1 MKNLCIIIMLLI
13 GVSSFAQQKE
23 NHRRLMKERAGMNMT
38 AEEKAILKSKQLTLA
53 LDLTE
58 RQQEE
63 FQKLYVD
70 RAEDKVKRRKE
81 MKEAVEDSKLK
92 AEAFEKMNTRLDKEI
107 AFQQSIQKILN
118 KEQYML
124 WKDSQ
129 RAEKRNRMMA
139 FKGHLKDFRS
149 KNKNPK

>member
-1 MKNLCIIIMLLI
+1 MKNLCIIIMVLI

-23 NHRRLMKERAGMNMT
+23 NHKKLMKERAGMNMT

-107 AFQQSIQKILN
+107 AFQQSNTCFGKTH
-118 KEQYML
+118 KE
-124 WKDSQ
+124 
-129 RAEKRNRMMA
+129 
-139 FKGHLKDFRS
+139 LK
-149 KNKNPK
+149 KEIE

>member
-1 MKNLCIIIMLLI
+1 MKNLCIIIMVLI

-107 AFQQSIQKILN
+107 AFQQSIQKILSP
-118 KEQYML
+118 EQYKF
-124 WKDSQ
+124 WKVSQ
-129 RAEKRNRMMA
+129 RAERKNRMMA
-139 FKGHLKDFRS
+139 FKDHHKDFRD
-149 KNKNPK
+149 KHKNPK

>member
-1 MKNLCIIIMLLI
+1 MKNLCIIIMVLI

-23 NHRRLMKERAGMNMT
+23 NHKKLMKERAGMNMT

-70 RAEDKVKRRKE
+70 RAEDR
-81 MKEAVEDSKLK
+81 MKMREKMKDAAEDGKLK
-92 AEAFEKMNTRLDKEI
+92 EEAFERMNTRLDKEI
-107 AFQQSIQKILN
+107 AFQQSIQKILSPD
-118 KEQYML
+118 QYML
-124 WKDSQ
+124 WKNSQ

-139 FKGHLKDFRS
+139 FKGHRKDFRS

>member
-1 MKNLCIIIMLLI
+1 MKNLCIIIMVLI

-23 NHRRLMKERAGMNMT
+23 NHKKLMKERAGMNMT

-107 AFQQSIQKILN
+107 AFQ
-118 KEQYML
+118 
-124 WKDSQ
+124 
-129 RAEKRNRMMA
+129 
-139 FKGHLKDFRS
+139 
-149 KNKNPK
+149 

>member
-1 MKNLCIIIMLLI
+1 MKNLCIIIMVLI

-23 NHRRLMKERAGMNMT
+23 NHRKLMKERAGMNMT

-70 RAEDKVKRRKE
+70 RAEDRMKMREE
-81 MKEAVEDSKLK
+81 MKDTAEDGKLK
-92 AEAFEKMNTRLDKEI
+92 EEAFERMNTRLDKEI
-107 AFQQSIQKILN
+107 AFQQSIQKVLSP
-118 KEQYML
+118 EQYKL
-124 WKDSQ
+124 WKNAQ